1 MQHNYLERPVSK
13 LLKLLPV
20 LIVLLTIASV
30 AMAQPNSSINP
41 SSGTVFEEIDDV
53 PINGAIAL
61 LTSAGIGL
69 GIKRLYSRKK

>member
-1 MQHNYLERPVSK
+1 MYPVSK
-13 LLKLLPV
+13 FFKVFPILL
-20 LIVLLTIASV
+20 VLLTVTSIV
-30 AMAQPNSSINP
+30 MAQPSAPTSP
-41 SSGTVFEEIDDV
+41 SSATLFEEVDDV

>member
-30 AMAQPNSSINP
+30 AMAQPSSPTSP
-41 SSGTVFEEIDDV
+41 SSASLFEEIDDV

-69 GIKRLYSRKK
+69 GIRKLYARKK

>member
-1 MQHNYLERPVSK
+1 MHPVSK
-13 LLKLLPV
+13 FLKLLPI
-20 LIVLLTIASV
+20 LIVLLTITSIV
-30 AMAQPNSSINP
+30 MAQPNSSISP
-41 SSGTVFEEIDDV
+41 TSGTVFEEIDDV